1 MNVKSVEKQEK
12 SMVELVIEVSR
23 EEFEAAI
30 DKVYKKQR
38 GRISVP
44 GFRKGHAPRKIIEGM
59 YGSGVFY
66 EDAINEVYPEV
77 YAKAIEQEKLD
88 EVAYPHVEIVE
99 VGKEGFTFKA
109 RVAVRPEVKLGEYK
123 GLSAPKETVTVTEAD
138 IDGEMK
144 PLVERASR
152 LVTVDRAAQNGD
164 TVVLDFEGF
173 KDGVPFD
180 GGKAEGYSLELGSN
194 SFIPGFE
201 EQVVGMKSEEEK
213 DLNVTFPAEYQA
225 EDLAGK
231 DVVFKVKVHEV
242 KAKETPV
249 LDDEFAKDVSE
260 FDTLEALRKDLG
272 DKLKERRETQAEN
285 AFKDAI
291 MEQAVANMEAEIPDD
306 MVDFQAEKLMEDYE
320 RRVTSQGI
328 PFETYLSM
336 MGMTRP
342 QLKEQAM
349 EGALR
354 QVRMDLT
361 LRAVAAAEGI
371 EVTEEEK
378 EAEIKRLAEQ
388 YSMSVEQVKAVVVE
402 KELVSDLSKQKA
414 ADVIFNSAKA
424 GKAPAKKAAKKTAKK
439 AETAEKAEK
448 APAEEKKPAK
458 KPAAKKTTK
467 KAETAEKAEKAPA
480 EEKKPAKKPAA
491 KKTKKTEE

>member
-1 MNVKSVEKQEK
+1 MNVKSVEKQDK
-12 SMVELVIEVSR
+12 SMVELVIEVSS

-30 DKVYKKQR
+30 EKVYRQQR

-66 EDAINEVYPEV
+66 EDAINEVYPDA
-77 YAKAIEQEKLD
+77 YAKAVEQENID

-109 RVAVRPEVKLGEYK
+109 RVAVRPEVKLGTYK
-123 GLSAPKETVTVTEAD
+123 GLTAVKEAAPVTEED

-144 PLVERASR
+144 PLIERATR
-152 LVTVDRAAQNGD
+152 LVAVKRKAKKGD

-173 KDGVPFD
+173 KNGVAFE
-180 GGKAEGYSLELGSN
+180 GGKAEGYSLKLGSN

-201 EQVVGMKSEEEK
+201 DQLVGVKSEEER
-213 DLNVTFPAEYQA
+213 DLNLTFPADYQA
-225 EDLAGK
+225 KDLAGQ

-242 KAKETPV
+242 KAEELPK

-260 FDTLEALRKDLG
+260 FETLADLRKDLG
-272 DKLKERRETQAEN
+272 EKLKARREKAAEEN
-285 AFKDAI
+285 FKESLL
-291 MEQAVANMEAEIPDD
+291 EQAVNNMEADIPDD

-320 RRVTSQGI
+320 RRITSQGI
-328 PFETYLSM
+328 PFENYLQM

-354 QVRMDLT
+354 QVKTNLT
-361 LRAVAAAEGI
+361 LQAIVKAEGI
-371 EVTEEEK
+371 QVSQEEK
-378 EAEIKRLAEQ
+378 DAEIKRLAEQ
-388 YSMSVEQVKAVVVE
+388 YSMPEDQVRAVVID
-402 KELVSDLSKQKA
+402 KELESDLSNQKA
-414 ADVIFNSAKA
+414 AEVIYSTAKA
-424 GKAPAKKAAKKTAKK
+424 GKAPAKKAAPKKAKK
-439 AETAEKAEK
+439 EEGD
-448 APAEEKKPAK
+448 APAEEKPAK
-458 KPAAKKTTK
+458 KPAAKKAK
-467 KAETAEKAEKAPA
+467 KAE
-480 EEKKPAKKPAA
+480 
-491 KKTKKTEE
+491 KTEE